1 MLEALAAIVKA
12 LLYAGL
18 LSCAGAVFAE
28 ATLRTSADIAG
39 VSTHI
44 VRRAAVLTIVTSVAS
59 ALILI
64 LRLGGQ
70 WDEVTL
76 SAVFMSASGAATC
89 LQLAGASLLLA
100 SLGDSSAHGTRLS
113 NAALMTLSFAFN
125 GHAAAQGLTEGSVAF
140 VHASAAAWWI
150 GSLWLLRYAC
160 TRPDLIV
167 VAGVV
172 ERFSVIAT
180 NLIGGLV
187 IAGLLLILI
196 LVDFARLPSLLP
208 YEKILA
214 IKMAIVVAA
223 LCAASYN
230 RFRLT
235 PRLVMGDSAAAF
247 SLRRMI
253 DVELVLIGLVLATT
267 SILTTY
273 TSPYE

>member
-1 MLEALAAIVKA
+1 MLEAFAAIVRA

-28 ATLRTSADIAG
+28 ATLRTSADLAG
-39 VSTHI
+39 ASTHI
-44 VRRAAVLTIVTSVAS
+44 VRRAAWLTIGASVAS
-59 ALILI
+59 ALVLI

-76 SAVFMSASGAATC
+76 SAVFMSSSGAATC

-100 SLGDSSAHGTRLS
+100 SLGDSSAPGTRLS
-113 NAALMTLSFAFN
+113 NAALMTLSFGCN
-125 GHAAAQGLTEGSVAF
+125 GHAAAEGLTDGLVVF

-160 TRPDLIV
+160 ARLDLMV

-172 ERFSVIAT
+172 GRFSVIAT

-187 IAGLLLILI
+187 IAGLFLILI
-196 LVDFARLPSLLP
+196 LVDFARLPSLSP

-214 IKMAIVVAA
+214 TKVAIVVAA

-235 PRLVMGDSAAAF
+235 PRLVMGESSAAF

-253 DVELVLIGLVLATT
+253 DFELILIWLVLATT

-273 TSPYE
+273 SSPA

>member
-1 MLEALAAIVKA
+1 MLEAFAAIVKA

-18 LSCAGAVFAE
+18 LSCAGVVFAE
-28 ATLRTSADIAG
+28 ATLRSSADIAG
-39 VSTHI
+39 VATHI
-44 VRRAAVLTIVTSVAS
+44 VRRAAALTIVASVAS

-76 SAVFMSASGAATC
+76 SAVFMSGSGAATC

-100 SLGDSSAHGTRLS
+100 SLSDSSSQATRLS
-113 NAALMTLSFAFN
+113 SAALMTMSFGFT
-125 GHAAAQGLTEGSVAF
+125 GHAAAEGLTEGLVVF

-150 GSLWLLRYAC
+150 GSLWLLRHVC
-160 TRPDLIV
+160 TRRDPIV

-172 ERFSVIAT
+172 GRFSVIAT

-187 IAGLLLILI
+187 IAGLVLILI
-196 LVDFARLPSLLP
+196 LVDFPRLPSLLP
-208 YEKILA
+208 YEKTLA
-214 IKMAIVVAA
+214 TKMAIVVAA

-235 PRLVMGDSAAAF
+235 PRLVMGESAAAF

-253 DVELVLIGLVLATT
+253 DFELILIGLVLATT

-273 TSPYE
+273 TSPA